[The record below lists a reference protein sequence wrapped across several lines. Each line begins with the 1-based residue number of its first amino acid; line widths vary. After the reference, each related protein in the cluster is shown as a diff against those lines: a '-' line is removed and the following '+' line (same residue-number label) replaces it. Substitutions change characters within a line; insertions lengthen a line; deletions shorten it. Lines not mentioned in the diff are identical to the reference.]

1 MPVLAYWYE
10 GGRPNGCCGF
20 MPDGRDVVEAEGPW
34 GACEAVGCDDAGG
47 GIPVEEAAEEAT
59 PLVGA
64 AAGVVVVVEVELGG
78 ARLLE
83 LGLEEEFW
91 EVVLWLLA
99 LRVEPP
105 TSLRKRWFIEDME
118 TPPAHSARLHLKRRK
133 RRPHADRV
141 GKRWQKGKQHR
152 QTRQV
157 QSPVECTI
165 DRQERGRWRFG
176 EAASGL
182 GV

>member
-1 MPVLAYWYE
+1 VPVLAYWYE

-20 MPDGRDVVEAEGPW
+20 MPDWRDVVEAEGPW

-47 GIPVEEAAEEAT
+47 GIPVEEVAEEAT

-64 AAGVVVVVEVELGG
+64 AAAGVVVVVVVVLEVELGG

-118 TPPAHSARLHLKRRK
+118 TSPAHSARVHLKRRK
-133 RRPHADRV
+133 RRPHADPM
-141 GKRWQKGKQHR
+141 GERWQRR
-152 QTRQV
+152 QAAQTDKSGTV
-157 QSPVECTI
+157 A
-165 DRQERGRWRFG
+165 G
-176 EAASGL
+176 ES
-182 GV
+182 VR